1 MKKLKKL
8 TAIISTILLTS
19 SLFVGCGS
27 TDPSKVINVFNC
39 GDYINEDLIDKFEEE
54 TGYKIVY
61 STYDTN
67 EIMYS
72 KVKAGSTKYDLV
84 FPSDYMVEKM
94 ISEGLAEKINF
105 DNIPNYKY
113 IDDKYKNLSYDPNN
127 EYSVPYMW
135 GTFGIIYDTTVVKD
149 DNIDWNILWDEKYK
163 DNTIMF
169 NSLRDAMG
177 ISLARLG
184 YSMNSTDKS
193 EIEKAAAELLNQ
205 KNLAR
210 AWMVDE
216 VKDAMRNKEAAI
228 ATVWS
233 GDAAVLLNEDKDLK
247 YVVPASGSNK
257 WFDAMVIPKGAKNKE
272 GAEAFINFLT
282 DPDNALENVE
292 YIGYY
297 TPNSETFKL
306 LDKKTQSTYPSDEVL
321 DKCEIFTN
329 LPDDVLKLYSEE
341 WTKVTGA

>member
-8 TAIISTILLTS
+8 TAIISTVILTS

-54 TGYKIVY
+54 TGYKVVY

-72 KVKAGSTKYDLV
+72 KIKSGSTKYDLV
-84 FPSDYMVEKM
+84 FPSDYMVQKM
-94 ISEGLAEKINF
+94 ISEGLAEKIDFN
-105 DNIPNYKY
+105 NIPNYKY
-113 IDDKYKNLSYDPNN
+113 IDDSFKNLSYDPTN

-135 GTFGIIYDTTVVKD
+135 GTFGLIYDPEVVTEST
-149 DNIDWNILWDEKYK
+149 IDWNILWDEKYK

-177 ISLARLG
+177 ISLSRLG
-184 YSMNSTDKS
+184 YSMNTTNEN
-193 EIEKAAAELLNQ
+193 EIKEAANELLKQ

-216 VKDAMRNKEAAI
+216 VKDAMLNKEAAI

-233 GDAAVLLNEDKDLK
+233 GDANFIMSEDPNLK
-247 YVVPASGSNK
+247 YVVPETGSNK
-257 WFDAMVIPKGAKNKE
+257 WFDAMVIPTGAKNKE

-282 DPDNALENVE
+282 DPENSLENVE

-297 TPNSETFKL
+297 TPNSKTYDM
-306 LDKKTQSTYPSDEVL
+306 LDKKTQELYPSDELL

-329 LPDDVLKLYSEE
+329 LPDNILKLYSEE